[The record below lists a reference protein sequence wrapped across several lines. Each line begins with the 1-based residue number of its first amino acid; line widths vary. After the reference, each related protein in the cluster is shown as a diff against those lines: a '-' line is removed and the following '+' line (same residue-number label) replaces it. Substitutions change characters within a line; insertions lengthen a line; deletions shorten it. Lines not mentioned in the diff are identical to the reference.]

1 MRRRGGGGEGRR
13 VARGV
18 GEAGAE
24 EERGWTHCLRK
35 SDAVLNEWRERSKPV
50 SRRRRARGERRRRRR
65 PAPTRLSRPTRAV
78 DKGCT
83 GTAYPSSLHG
93 SGPGTLPQC
102 APLLLSPPPPPPS
115 SSRPPLT
122 GSPSPL
128 SCTPAVDR
136 LTQTQNSIDGVR
148 SPLPSSP
155 LTALHP
161 RADLLPTS
169 HTARP
174 HHVLVPQLPLAQG
187 QLPPDQPKLPRHPV
201 HPGRRPRR
209 RVRGSV
215 RLSRLVPSYSPRSLA
230 QAID

>member
-1 MRRRGGGGEGRR
+1 MRRRGGRGERR
-13 VARGV
+13 GVARDVAG
-18 GEAGAE
+18 AGAE
-24 EERGWTHCLRK
+24 QERGWTHCLRK
-35 SDAVLNEWRERSKPV
+35 SDAVLNEWREESEPV
-50 SRRRRARGERRRRRR
+50 SRRGRARGGRRRRRR

-102 APLLLSPPPPPPS
+102 APPLLSPPPP
-115 SSRPPLT
+115 RPPLT

-148 SPLPSSP
+148 SPLPPSP

-187 QLPPDQPKLPRHPV
+187 QLPPDQPKLSRHPV

-215 RLSRLVPSYSPRSLA
+215 RLSLLVPSYSPRSLA
-230 QAID
+230 QAVD